1 MSGSLDS
8 DAVRRRPSVLRTAAL
23 LAGGSLA
30 VHELRY
36 LIGYGGHAEQGHAYL
51 ALLASAVG
59 VLLALALAGFWA
71 ALSRARRNGVDEPA
85 PAGLRVSWL
94 GSSAAVALVY
104 TTQESLEGAP
114 VVADGGWVAFLL
126 ALVVGLLIALLL
138 RGAAVALMRAAGRAR
153 RPRRPPRSVLRPD
166 APLLRP
172 LDPIA
177 RLLAARGPPL
187 TS

>member
-1 MSGSLDS
+1 
-8 DAVRRRPSVLRTAAL
+8 VRKRPSALRVAAL

-36 LIGYGGHAEQGHAYL
+36 LIGYSGHAEQAMSGQGHGYL
-51 ALLASAVG
+51 SVLAPAVG

-71 ALSRARRNGVDEPA
+71 ALSRARRTGADELEPV
-85 PAGLRVSWL
+85 GLRVSWL
-94 GSSAAVALVY
+94 GSSTAIALVY
-104 TTQESLEGAP
+104 TAQESLEGAP
-114 VVADGGWVAFLL
+114 IVADGGWAAFLL

-138 RGAAVALMRAAGRAR
+138 RGAAVALIRAAGRPR
-153 RPRRPPRSVLRPD
+153 RPRRPPRSVLRPG

-172 LDPIA
+172 LDPVA

-187 TS
+187 AS